1 MIYGMA
7 QSESVQYFQFDRQ
20 GNRYIYEPGAGCS
33 GPCVKVGPGFQ
44 LSDISQVNVFSSNAT
59 EIVSSTEVNHDVMH
73 LGTKV
78 SPNLFEPTQ
87 P

>member
-1 MIYGMA
+1 M
-7 QSESVQYFQFDRQ
+7 
-20 GNRYIYEPGAGCS
+20 
-33 GPCVKVGPGFQ
+33 KVGPGFQ

-73 LGTKV
+73 LGTKL